1 MKKFTNQI
9 CGIIF
14 LIIILIVKNNSVQ
27 AEDWGALSNGTIH
40 IILSSHQDLGWYD
53 SIPYCRTERTTN
65 ITRYTL
71 GWMSNQWSET
81 SSSDYNYSMEYV
93 MALKDYLDKYPT
105 AIDNSKK
112 FNASGNYEWGGSY
125 NCTYESM
132 YSSEALVRQ
141 MYLGRKWLKKTLG
154 EECDTHSYWNVDPP
168 ARSLQMAQILNKAG
182 IKYLM
187 TSRMRSGIFKWSSPN
202 KSPDENDSTI
212 LVYSN
217 GKYDYPS
224 MYSPG
229 IDGGMLVPYSYSHQ
243 NNYGTAPEY
252 PKDLTNIIKNIHAY
266 WAVTAIVETVWTEAW
281 EEYYTNRNFP
291 AVFPIMYTTDMLYP
305 SPYFTNLIHDWKY
318 YKENVDPSLP
328 DLKMST
334 CKHALNMFYASATNL
349 NSAFDEIS
357 GERPNVWVYIQGPSH
372 HWALDAMRHAGRV
385 LPAAETFATIE
396 SILSADFSLYPYST
410 LAQGW
415 ANAIYADHGWGGYDG
430 DQTDATFLTNALK
443 GCQIG
448 EELLNN
454 SIASIASRVDV
465 GITNNKSIIIF
476 NTLSWERND
485 PVVCTVGPGTNG
497 WHIADSSGNPIMHQV
512 LRSGLTLT
520 NVYTGQVETNMAEIV
535 FIAENI
541 PSLGYKT
548 YYQMQG
554 DAVFS
559 NSIFNGILTENK
571 YSNQFYSVQL
581 TNSGIISLLDVDL
594 NREIF
599 ATNKM
604 YGSNSFFGTELF
616 NIYSKGFGAGEF
628 AAPQQPVID
637 STFQQLGNMTAVWS
651 VVENGPVRDAYQ
663 YQTWF
668 SDSSAGTCSISQK
681 LIFYRDT
688 KKIDIEINLLNWDG
702 TLYREWR
709 MALPLAMDKGRVTYE
724 VPMGVVRVGLDE
736 IQGAAGGLYTQQ
748 CAMINPRSIQNFIDV
763 SSTDNTFGVTLASSV
778 AVCNYLFP
786 PSNDAGPDANGYLDN
801 PILQPILL
809 ATRES
814 CNQNTH
820 CKYRQAGDHYFNF
833 SILSHEG
840 DWRNG
845 KKFGV
850 QANNPLLAVVGVE
863 SAFDATL
870 TETKSFC
877 SVSPDNV
884 IISAFKK
891 RDDDSVTPEGGPDE
905 NIIVRMYDMEGV
917 TTQAQLNFFF
927 DAMQVRKTDIIEE
940 YLELEQT
947 AKWPV
952 ITNSG
957 QSVSMEIGHHSI
969 ETIVLTEIPEPTF
982 LLSGLLLSL
991 AFLRRK

>member
-1 MKKFTNQI
+1 MNRTYLII
-9 CGIIF
+9 CF
-14 LIIILIVKNNSVQ
+14 LIIAFVNAKSVQ
-27 AEDWGALSNGTIH
+27 AYDWGSLSNGTIH

-81 SSSDYNYSMEYV
+81 QSTDYNYSMEYV

-105 AIDNSKK
+105 AIDDSKK

-132 YSSEALVRQ
+132 YSGEALVRQ
-141 MYLGRKWLKKTLG
+141 MYLGRKWLKNTLG

-168 ARSLQMAQILNKAG
+168 ARAIQMPQILNKAG

-202 KSPDENDSTI
+202 QSVGKNDSTI

-224 MYSPG
+224 MYSPCA
-229 IDGGMLVPYSYSHQ
+229 DGGMLVPYSYSHQ
-243 NNYGTAPEY
+243 NNYGLEPEY
-252 PKDLTNIIKNIHAY
+252 PKDLTNIIKNVHAY
-266 WAVTAIVETVWTEAW
+266 WAVTATVETVWTEAW
-281 EEYYTNRNFP
+281 QQYYTNRNFP

-305 SPYFTNLIHDWKY
+305 SPYFTNLIQDWKY

-328 DLKMST
+328 DLRMST
-334 CKHALNMFYASATNL
+334 SEHAMDVLYSSATNM
-349 NSAFDEIS
+349 NSTFDEIS

-372 HWALDAMRHAGRV
+372 HWALDAMRRAGRL

-396 SILSADFSLYPYST
+396 SILSDDFSLYPYST

-443 GCQIG
+443 GCEFG
-448 EELLNN
+448 EEVLND
-454 SIASIASRVDV
+454 SLASIASRVDLD
-465 GITNNKSIIIF
+465 ITNNKSIIVF
-476 NTLSWERND
+476 NALSWERND

-497 WHIADSSGNPIMHQV
+497 WHITDSSGTPVSHQI
-512 LRSGLTLT
+512 LRSGLTVT
-520 NVYTGQVETNMAEIV
+520 NAFTDQVETNMTEIV

-541 PSLGYKT
+541 PSVGYKT
-548 YYQMQG
+548 YYQMPG
-554 DAVFS
+554 DSALS
-559 NSIFNGILTENK
+559 NLTFNGILTDNQ

-581 TNSGIISLLDVDL
+581 TNSGIVSLWDVDL
-594 NREIF
+594 SREIF

-604 YGSNSFFGTELF
+604 YGSKSFLGTELF
-616 NIYSKGFGAGEF
+616 NIYSEGSGAGEF

-637 STFQQLGNMTAVWS
+637 STFQQLGNLTAIWS
-651 VVENGPVRDAYQ
+651 VVESGPVRDAYQ

-668 SDSSAGTCSISQK
+668 GDSSAGTCSISQK

-688 KKIDIEINLLNWDG
+688 KKIDIEISLLNWDG

-709 MALPLAMDKGRVTYE
+709 MALPIAMDKGRVTYE

-736 IQGAAGGLYTQQ
+736 IKGAAGGLYNQQ
-748 CAMINPRSIQNFIDV
+748 CAMVNPRSIQNFIDV

-786 PSNDAGPDANGYLDN
+786 PANDIGPDASGYLDN

-814 CNQNTH
+814 CNQGTY
-820 CKYRQAGDHYFNF
+820 CKYRQAGDHYYNF
-833 SILSHEG
+833 SILPHEG

-845 KKFGV
+845 RKFGV
-850 QANNPLLAVVGVE
+850 QANNPLIAVVGVE
-863 SAFDATL
+863 AVKSADL
-870 TETKSFC
+870 SETKSFC

-884 IISAFKK
+884 IVSAFKK
-891 RDDDSVTPEGGPDE
+891 RDDDNLTPIGGPDE
-905 NIIVRMYDMEGV
+905 NIIVRMYDIEGV

-927 DAMQVRKTDIIEE
+927 DSMQVIKTDIIEE
-940 YLELEQT
+940 YIAPELS
-947 AKWPV
+947 ADWPV
-952 ITNSG
+952 LTNSG
-957 QSVSMEIGHHSI
+957 QSVSMEVGHHSI
-969 ETIVLTEIPEPTF
+969 ETISLTEIPEPCLF
-982 LLSGLLLSL
+982 IIYSFGLWIIIKKGQLT
-991 AFLRRK
+991 